1 MKKNASHD
9 SSMVSLLS
17 VRSMLALLTI
27 VALAGICSSPLMAQP
42 EEGRDTTSLTDF
54 RIRNIGTIVNT
65 PNLEYAPT
73 VTADGRTLYFVS
85 DRPGGVGG
93 HDFWY
98 TTKRERLDT
107 DFTAPV
113 NLGKPV
119 NTELNEGVASIAAD
133 GQTIY
138 FTGCNRADGLGD
150 CDIYEAELDG
160 SEWKNVRDVSEINS
174 PYWDSQPSISS
185 DGKTLYFVSN
195 RPGALGGDGDADIYV
210 STLGSDGRWS
220 APRNLGEPINTAERE
235 DSPFIIAGSG
245 ALYFSSAG
253 HGGEGGLD
261 FFVSKRQADG
271 TFGQPE
277 NLGPL
282 YNTSR
287 DERFI
292 TLPAAGDI
300 VYFSSQRNDLGSSGQ
315 LDIFMGLLPPRII
328 NVLVAGRVYDQCT
341 QGNLPADLVF
351 INAATGDTL
360 NHSKTNNSTGEYSFV
375 FPGGKD
381 MTINVYGNSS
391 GYPAIVDTIHVPE
404 TKKYLEIHKNFPLG
418 EQPVLTASY
427 QIADY
432 VKSLPPS
439 APEKYRNFRGLL
451 IEEVL
456 VKELYPLLTYV
467 FFDSGSAT
475 IPDRYILFSDPAQTE
490 GFTDTTIPGGTLQK
504 YYHMLNI
511 VGFRM
516 RTHPDTKIQII
527 GNNSN
532 QPAINEVKD
541 VSGKRG
547 QVVYDYLINI
557 WKIDPSRI
565 TLLPP
570 RDLPEAQ
577 SNINDPLGI
586 VENRRTEIRSGDWEI
601 VKPIVNIDFRRTPQP
616 DTMHFIMKNGIND
629 ALIARR
635 AIEIKRNGQPWY
647 TMTDLGKTEAVSPA
661 YNWGRDANPDSIPNN
676 ETPYTAQL
684 VVYSQDGKECRS
696 VEIQIPVE
704 IVTSQ
709 EKRTE
714 RLVDSTKDIYSL
726 VLFKFNSPEA
736 GPLNDRILREYIY
749 QDVRPGA
756 RIEVIGHTDVV
767 GLEDRNAKL
776 SGDRAGTVVN
786 GIRKNVKAGV
796 YHDLNGRGVGENDPL
811 YPNDLPEGRFYNR
824 TVQVRIATPTGT
836 SAGE

>member
-1 MKKNASHD
+1 
-9 SSMVSLLS
+9 
-17 VRSMLALLTI
+17 
-27 VALAGICSSPLMAQP
+27 
-42 EEGRDTTSLTDF
+42 
-54 RIRNIGTIVNT
+54 
-65 PNLEYAPT
+65 
-73 VTADGRTLYFVS
+73 
-85 DRPGGVGG
+85 
-93 HDFWY
+93 
-98 TTKRERLDT
+98 
-107 DFTAPV
+107 
-113 NLGKPV
+113 
-119 NTELNEGVASIAAD
+119 
-133 GQTIY
+133 
-138 FTGCNRADGLGD
+138 
-150 CDIYEAELDG
+150 
-160 SEWKNVRDVSEINS
+160 
-174 PYWDSQPSISS
+174 
-185 DGKTLYFVSN
+185 
-195 RPGALGGDGDADIYV
+195 
-210 STLGSDGRWS
+210 
-220 APRNLGEPINTAERE
+220 
-235 DSPFIIAGSG
+235 
-245 ALYFSSAG
+245 
-253 HGGEGGLD
+253 
-261 FFVSKRQADG
+261 
-271 TFGQPE
+271 
-277 NLGPL
+277 
-282 YNTSR
+282 
-287 DERFI
+287 
-292 TLPAAGDI
+292 
-300 VYFSSQRNDLGSSGQ
+300 
-315 LDIFMGLLPPRII
+315 
-328 NVLVAGRVYDQCT
+328 
-341 QGNLPADLVF
+341 
-351 INAATGDTL
+351 
-360 NHSKTNNSTGEYSFV
+360 
-375 FPGGKD
+375 
-381 MTINVYGNSS
+381 
-391 GYPAIVDTIHVPE
+391 
-404 TKKYLEIHKNFPLG
+404 
-418 EQPVLTASY
+418 
-427 QIADY
+427 
-432 VKSLPPS
+432 
-439 APEKYRNFRGLL
+439 
-451 IEEVL
+451 
-456 VKELYPLLTYV
+456 
-467 FFDSGSAT
+467 
-475 IPDRYILFSDPAQTE
+475 
-490 GFTDTTIPGGTLQK
+490 
-504 YYHMLNI
+504 
-511 VGFRM
+511 M

-749 QDVRPGA
+749 NDVRPGA

-786 GIRKNVKAGV
+786 GIRKNVKSGV
-796 YHDLNGRGVGENDPL
+796 YAYLNGRGVGENDPL